1 MQSLVNTT
9 KQNIDKE
16 QAAERKKITDSLDTT
31 NTAVEQLKTSVKTNT
46 DDISALKISV
56 N

>member
-1 MQSLVNTT
+1 MQNLVNTT

-16 QAAERKKITDSLDTT
+16 QAVERKKITDSLDTT
-31 NTAVEQLKTSVKTNT
+31 NAVVEQLKTSVETNAS
-46 DDISALKISV
+46 DISILKTSV

>member
-16 QAAERKKITDSLDTT
+16 QAVERKKITDSLDTT
-31 NTAVEQLKTSVKTNT
+31 NAAVGQLKTSVETNT
-46 DDISALKISV
+46 SDISILRTSI